1 MKGGKPM
8 PKATYRTFLKKRL
21 NAGSTSVTDVYHA
34 VRKIP
39 YGSTGER
46 NPVKVIANNLGSC
59 SGKHILLRDLL
70 RVVGRE
76 AEIITMF
83 THFNRG
89 IPSHPAMP
97 TDLRAM
103 IDGED
108 VCDFHHYVRVRM
120 DEGWRKLDAT
130 WHDALI
136 PYGFPVNRDWKG
148 ESDTVLAA
156 APIREYPAVEDLVTW
171 KEQLLTQLTSEQREF
186 RGKFFTR
193 LTEWMMTL

>member
-1 MKGGKPM
+1 M
-8 PKATYRTFLKKRL
+8 PKATYKTFLEKLLR
-21 NAGSTSVTDVYHA
+21 AGSTNVPDVYHA

-70 RVVGRE
+70 REMGRE
-76 AEIITMF
+76 AEVITMF

-97 TDLRAM
+97 AELRAM
-103 IDGED
+103 IAGRE

-120 DEGWRKLDAT
+120 GEGWHKLDAT

-136 PYGFPVNRDWKG
+136 SYGFPVNRDWNG

-156 APIREYPAVEDLVTW
+156 TPIREYPAVEDLIAW
-171 KEQLLTQLTSEQREF
+171 KEQLITELTPEQRDL
-186 RGKFFTR
+186 RAKFFTT

>member
-21 NAGSTSVTDVYHA
+21 NSGSTSVIDVYHA

-70 RVVGRE
+70 REVGCE

-156 APIREYPAVEDLVTW
+156 TPIREYPAVEDLVTW

>member
-1 MKGGKPM
+1 M

-46 NPVKVIANNLGSC
+46 NPAKVIANNLGSC

-70 RVVGRE
+70 REVGWE

-120 DEGWRKLDAT
+120 HGGWRKLDAT

-148 ESDTVLAA
+148 DSDTVLAA
-156 APIREYPAVEDLVTW
+156 TPIREYPAVEDLVTW

>member
-1 MKGGKPM
+1 MKGKPD
-8 PKATYRTFLKKRL
+8 PVSTYRTFLKKRL
-21 NAGSTSVTDVYHA
+21 SAGSTNVAEVYHA
-34 VRKIP
+34 VRNIP

-70 RVVGRE
+70 REVGWE
-76 AEIITMF
+76 AEVITMF

-97 TDLRAM
+97 AELRAM

-120 DEGWRKLDAT
+120 SEGWRKLDAT

-148 ESDTVLAA
+148 QSDTVLAA
-156 APIREYPAVEDLVTW
+156 TPIREYPAVEDLVAW
-171 KEQLLTQLTSEQREF
+171 KQQLLAQLTPQQREF
-186 RGKFFTR
+186 RGKFFRR
-193 LTEWMMTL
+193 LTEWMMAL

>member
-1 MKGGKPM
+1 M
-8 PKATYRTFLKKRL
+8 PKSTYRTFLKDRL
-21 NAGSTSVTDVYHA
+21 RAGSTNVADIYHS

-46 NPVKVIANNLGSC
+46 DPVRVIANNLGSC

-70 RVVGRE
+70 REVGR
-76 AEIITMF
+76 ATEIITMF

-89 IPSHPAMP
+89 VPSHPSMP
-97 TDLRAM
+97 ADLRAM

-108 VCDFHHYVRVRM
+108 VWDFHHYVHVRIG
-120 DEGWRKLDAT
+120 EGWYKLDAT

-136 PYGFPVNRDWKG
+136 SYGFPVNRDWDG
-148 ESDTVLAA
+148 NSDTVLAA
-156 APIREYPAVEDLVTW
+156 TPIRVYPAVEDLVAW
-171 KEQLLTQLTSEQREF
+171 KMQLLTQLTPEQREY
-186 RGKFFTR
+186 RAKFFAR

>member
-1 MKGGKPM
+1 M
-8 PKATYRTFLKKRL
+8 PKGTYRTFLEKRL
-21 NAGSTSVTDVYHA
+21 SAGSTNVTDVYHA

-46 NPVKVIANNLGSC
+46 DPLKVIANNLGSC
-59 SGKHILLRDLL
+59 SGKHVLLRDLL
-70 RVVGRE
+70 REAGWE

-83 THFNRG
+83 TYFNRG

-97 TDLRAM
+97 AELRAM
-103 IDGED
+103 IEGEE

-156 APIREYPAVEDLVTW
+156 APMREYPAVEDLVAL
-171 KEQLLTQLTSEQREF
+171 KERLLTQLTPEQREF
-186 RGKFFTR
+186 RAKFFTQ
-193 LTEWMMTL
+193 LTNWMMTL

>member
-1 MKGGKPM
+1 MAKE
-8 PKATYRTFLKKRL
+8 AYRIFLEKRL
-21 NAGSTSVTDVYHA
+21 IAGSTNITDVYHA

-46 NPVKVIANNLGSC
+46 DPLKVIANNLGSC
-59 SGKHILLRDLL
+59 SGKHVLLRDLL
-70 RVVGRE
+70 REVGWG

-83 THFNRG
+83 TYFNRG

-97 TDLRAM
+97 AELRAM
-103 IDGED
+103 IEGED

-120 DEGWRKLDAT
+120 GESWRKLDAT

-156 APIREYPAVEDLVTW
+156 APMREYPAVEDLVAL
-171 KEQLLTQLTSEQREF
+171 KERLLTQLTPEQREF
-186 RGKFFTR
+186 RAKFFTR
-193 LTEWMMTL
+193 LTNWMMAL

>member
-1 MKGGKPM
+1 M
-8 PKATYRTFLKKRL
+8 PKAIYRTFLKERL
-21 NAGSTSVTDVYHA
+21 SAGSTNVTGVYHA

-70 RVVGRE
+70 REAGWE

-97 TDLRAM
+97 VDLRAM
-103 IDGED
+103 IDGDE

-120 DEGWRKLDAT
+120 GEDWRKLDAT

-136 PYGFPVNRDWKG
+136 PYGFPVNRDWDG
-148 ESDTVLAA
+148 EGDTVLAA
-156 APIREYPAVEDLVTW
+156 TPIREYPPVEDLVAR
-171 KEQLLTQLTSEQREF
+171 KEQLLTELTPEEREF
-186 RGKFFTR
+186 RAKFFTR
-193 LTEWMMTL
+193 LTEWMVAL

>member
-1 MKGGKPM
+1 M
-8 PKATYRTFLKKRL
+8 PKATYRTFLKKLLR
-21 NAGSTSVTDVYHA
+21 ADSTNLTDVYHA

-46 NPVKVIANNLGSC
+46 NPLKVIANNLGSC

-70 RVVGRE
+70 REVGWE
-76 AEIITMF
+76 AEVITMF

-97 TDLRAM
+97 AELRAM
-103 IDGED
+103 IAGED
-108 VCDFHHYVRVRM
+108 VCDFHHYVRVRLH
-120 DEGWRKLDAT
+120 EGWHKLDAT

-136 PYGFPVNRDWKG
+136 SYGFPVNQDWKG
-148 ESDTVLAA
+148 HSDTVLAA
-156 APIREYPAVEDLVTW
+156 TPIREYPAVEDLVAW
-171 KEQLLTQLTSEQREF
+171 KEQLLTQLTPEQRDF
-186 RGKFFTR
+186 RAKFFTT

>member
-1 MKGGKPM
+1 M
-8 PKATYRTFLKKRL
+8 PRATYRIFLKERVG
-21 NAGSTSVTDVYHA
+21 AGSTNVVDIYHA

-46 NPVKVIANNLGSC
+46 DPVKVIANNLGSC

-70 RVVGRE
+70 REVGWK

-89 IPSHPAMP
+89 VPSHPAMP
-97 TDLRAM
+97 ADLRAM

-108 VCDFHHYVRVRM
+108 VCDFHHYVRIRIHE
-120 DEGWRKLDAT
+120 DWHKLDGT

-136 PYGFPVNRDWKG
+136 PYGFPVNRDWEG
-148 ESDTVLAA
+148 HSDTILAA
-156 APIREYPAVEDLVTW
+156 TPIREYPAIEDLVAW
-171 KEQLLTQLTSEQREF
+171 KEQLLTQLTPEQREF
-186 RGKFFTR
+186 RAKFFTR

>member
-1 MKGGKPM
+1 MSKE
-8 PKATYRTFLKKRL
+8 TYRIFLKERAR
-21 NAGSTSVTDVYHA
+21 AGSTNVADIYHA

-46 NPVKVIANNLGSC
+46 DPVKIIANNLGSS

-70 RVVGRE
+70 REVDWE

-89 IPSHPAMP
+89 VPSHPAMP
-97 TDLRAM
+97 ADLRAM

-108 VCDFHHYVRVRM
+108 VCDFHHYVRVRIR
-120 DEGWRKLDAT
+120 EGWHKLDAT

-136 PYGFPVNRDWKG
+136 SYGFPVNRDWEG
-148 ESDTVLAA
+148 QSDTVLAA
-156 APIREYPAVEDLVTW
+156 TPIREYPAVEDLVAW
-171 KEQLLTQLTSEQREF
+171 KEQLLTQLTPEQREF
-186 RGKFFTR
+186 RAKFFTR

>member
-1 MKGGKPM
+1 M
-8 PKATYRTFLKKRL
+8 PKATYKTFLEKLLRP
-21 NAGSTSVTDVYHA
+21 GSTNVSDVYHA

-70 RVVGRE
+70 REVGRE
-76 AEIITMF
+76 AEVITMF

-97 TDLRAM
+97 AELRAM
-103 IDGED
+103 IAGRE
-108 VCDFHHYVRVRM
+108 VCDFHHYVRFRM
-120 DEGWRKLDAT
+120 GECWHKLDAT
-130 WHDALI
+130 WHDALFS
-136 PYGFPVNRDWKG
+136 YGFPVNRDWNG

-156 APIREYPAVEDLVTW
+156 TPIREYPAVEDLIAW
-171 KEQLLTQLTSEQREF
+171 KEQLITELTAEQRDL
-186 RGKFFTR
+186 RAKFFTT

>member
-1 MKGGKPM
+1 M
-8 PKATYRTFLKKRL
+8 PKVTYQTFLNKLLR
-21 NAGSTSVTDVYHA
+21 AGSTSVTDVYHA

-70 RVVGRE
+70 REVGRE
-76 AEIITMF
+76 AEVITMF

-97 TDLRAM
+97 AELRAM
-103 IDGED
+103 IAGKD
-108 VCDFHHYVRVRM
+108 VCDFHHYVRVREA
-120 DEGWRKLDAT
+120 EGWHKLDAT

-136 PYGFPVNRDWKG
+136 SYGFPVNRDWNG
-148 ESDTVLAA
+148 NSDTVLAA
-156 APIREYPAVEDLVTW
+156 TPIREYPAVEDLIAW
-171 KEQLLTQLTSEQREF
+171 KEQLLTQLTPEQRDF
-186 RGKFFTR
+186 RAKFFTA

>member
-1 MKGGKPM
+1 M
-8 PKATYRTFLKKRL
+8 PRATYRIFLKERVR
-21 NAGSTSVTDVYHA
+21 ASSTNVVDIYHA

-46 NPVKVIANNLGSC
+46 DPVKVIANNLGSC

-70 RVVGRE
+70 REVGWK

-89 IPSHPAMP
+89 VPSHPAMP
-97 TDLRAM
+97 ADLRAM

-108 VCDFHHYVRVRM
+108 VCDFHHYVRIRIH
-120 DEGWRKLDAT
+120 EGWHKLDGT

-136 PYGFPVNRDWKG
+136 PYGFPVNRDWEG
-148 ESDTVLAA
+148 HSDTVLAA
-156 APIREYPAVEDLVTW
+156 TPIREYPAVEDLVAW
-171 KEQLLTQLTSEQREF
+171 KEQLLTQLTPEQREF
-186 RGKFFTR
+186 RAKFFTR
-193 LTEWMMTL
+193 LTEWMTTL

>member
-1 MKGGKPM
+1 MS
-8 PKATYRTFLKKRL
+8 KATYRTFLKEHL
-21 NAGSTSVTDVYHA
+21 NAGSTNVADVYHA

-46 NPVKVIANNLGSC
+46 DPVKVIANNLGSC

-70 RVVGRE
+70 REVGWE

-83 THFNRG
+83 TYFNRG

-97 TDLRAM
+97 TDIRAM
-103 IDGED
+103 IEDDD
-108 VCDFHHYVRVRM
+108 VCDFHQYVRVRIGK
-120 DEGWRKLDAT
+120 DWRKLDAT

-148 ESDTVLAA
+148 EGDTVLAA
-156 APIREYPAVEDLVTW
+156 TPIREYPAVEDLIAR
-171 KEQLLTQLTSEQREF
+171 KEQLLTELTAEQREL
-186 RGKFFTR
+186 RAKFFKR
-193 LTEWMMTL
+193 LTEWMITL

>member
-1 MKGGKPM
+1 MSKE
-8 PKATYRTFLKKRL
+8 TYRIFLKERVR
-21 NAGSTSVTDVYHA
+21 AGSTNVADIYHA

-46 NPVKVIANNLGSC
+46 DPVKIIANNLGSC

-70 RVVGRE
+70 REVDLE

-89 IPSHPAMP
+89 VPSHPAMP
-97 TDLRAM
+97 ADLRAM

-108 VCDFHHYVRVRM
+108 VCDFHHYVRVRIR
-120 DEGWRKLDAT
+120 EGWHKLDAT

-136 PYGFPVNRDWKG
+136 SYGFPVNRDWAG
-148 ESDTVLAA
+148 HSDTALAA
-156 APIREYPAVEDLVTW
+156 TPIREYPAVEDLVAW
-171 KEQLLTQLTSEQREF
+171 KEQLLTQLTPEQREF
-186 RGKFFTR
+186 RAKFFTR